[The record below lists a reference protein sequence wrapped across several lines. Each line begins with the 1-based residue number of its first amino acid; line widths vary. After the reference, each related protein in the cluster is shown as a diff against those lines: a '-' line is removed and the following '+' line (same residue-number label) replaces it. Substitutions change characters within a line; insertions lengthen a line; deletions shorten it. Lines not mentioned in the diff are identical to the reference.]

1 MILKKFHSDFLYYF
15 NILVVYFDLLKFV
28 LLCKTSILI
37 LVSQNP
43 PDDCIYKYS

>member
-28 LLCKTSILI
+28 LLCKTSIFNFG
-37 LVSQNP
+37 VSKP
-43 PDDCIYKYS
+43 AR